1 MCFVVLLTSDTV
13 DSSMYKMGVLMAA
26 VNNVLMFIQI
36 WGPTG
41 IGGVFVENLLKHIEG
56 KN

>member
-1 MCFVVLLTSDTV
+1 
-13 DSSMYKMGVLMAA
+13 MAA

-56 KN
+56 KD

>member
-26 VNNVLMFIQI
+26 VNNALMFIQI

-56 KN
+56 KD

>member
-13 DSSMYKMGVLMAA
+13 DSSMYKIGVLMAA

-56 KN
+56 KD

>member
-13 DSSMYKMGVLMAA
+13 DSSMYKIGVLMAA

-41 IGGVFVENLLKHIEG
+41 IGGVFVGNLLKHIEG
-56 KN
+56 KD